1 MSAAPSLR
9 PEQPAG
15 DEVLRDLRERV
26 SEIDR
31 AILAA
36 VNMRLELVGE
46 IVRHKQATG
55 RPLYDAGREEA
66 MLGELLRANRGR
78 LTDDGVAELQAS
90 LLYLTKRQLGIAA
103 SVGR

>member
-1 MSAAPSLR
+1 MSAAPSFR
-9 PEQPAG
+9 SEPAG
-15 DEVLRDLRERV
+15 ADPMLRELRERV
-26 SEIDR
+26 SDVDR

-36 VNMRLELVGE
+36 VNMRLELVSE
-46 IVRHKQATG
+46 IVQHKQATG
-55 RPLYDAGREEA
+55 RALHDAGREES
-66 MLGELLRANRGR
+66 MLRELLRANRGR

>member
-1 MSAAPSLR
+1 MCAAPSFR
-9 PEQPAG
+9 PEPASA
-15 DEVLRDLRERV
+15 DPVLRDLRERV

-36 VNMRLELVGE
+36 VNMRLELVSE
-46 IVRHKQATG
+46 IVRHKQASG
-55 RPLYDAGREEA
+55 RPLHDPGREES

>member
-1 MSAAPSLR
+1 VSAAPSLR
-9 PEQPAG
+9 PEQPAP
-15 DEVLRDLRERV
+15 DEALRDLRERV

-36 VNMRLELVGE
+36 VNMRLELVSE
-46 IVRHKQATG
+46 IVRHKQETG

>member
-1 MSAAPSLR
+1 VSAVPSFRSQPSAADP
-9 PEQPAG
+9 
-15 DEVLRDLRERV
+15 VLRELRERV

-36 VNMRLELVGE
+36 VNTRLELVSE
-46 IVRHKQATG
+46 IVQHKQAAG
-55 RPLYDAGREEA
+55 RPLHDAGREEA
-66 MLGELLRANRGR
+66 MLRELLRANRGR